1 MGQRQITTAAAER
14 TGVTVESLIREAEQ
28 ARLSA
33 MQAGQYSEEKGILSG
48 KRVERSER
56 GSPGDFEWIEN
67 ASAEEL
73 QALIDGE
80 PDSSAAKH

>member
-1 MGQRQITTAAAER
+1 M
-14 TGVTVESLIREAEQ
+14 TVESLIREAEQ
-28 ARLSA
+28 ARLYA
-33 MQAGQYSEEKGILSG
+33 KQAGQYSEEKGILSG